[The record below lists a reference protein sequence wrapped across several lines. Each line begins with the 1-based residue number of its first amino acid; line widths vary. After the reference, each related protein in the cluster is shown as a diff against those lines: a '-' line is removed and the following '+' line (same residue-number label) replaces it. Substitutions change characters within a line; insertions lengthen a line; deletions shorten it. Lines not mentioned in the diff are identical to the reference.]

1 NASSFFK
8 LALSD
13 KLPEF
18 AFELEGDTILI
29 KESEFIKEVYL
40 HRAISD
46 TTDFRK
52 SLWLRLP
59 VLPSNGCYSINV
71 EPPEFRHVAYY
82 AEVVFEIEELRVS
95 FCTPALYK

>member
-1 NASSFFK
+1 
-8 LALSD
+8 
-13 KLPEF
+13 
-18 AFELEGDTILI
+18 
-29 KESEFIKEVYL
+29 
-40 HRAISD
+40 
-46 TTDFRK
+46 
-52 SLWLRLP
+52 LRLP